1 MNEIAKQLLICLVA
15 SHFVGD
21 FIFQS
26 DKDASNK
33 LRPLILLKHSF
44 IVAILSYVLCG
55 VWTQWRI
62 PLVIFCTHSVID
74 WIKEKAVKREGLSS
88 KWSTYAFLIDQAA
101 HIFIIIILA
110 ITITPVS
117 TVAVAGANAISIFWV
132 DLFGKGFLK
141 LLIVL
146 SGAILAVKAGGILI
160 GMAVKPFLDEIKNNE
175 NNVDM
180 ETRTRS
186 RSLKNSGKVIG
197 QLERSLIFLFIL
209 MGQLSGI
216 GFLIA
221 AKSVFRF
228 GEVKDSRH
236 RMEDEY
242 FIIGTLMSFGYGML
256 IAYATKFFVG
266 LVE

>member
-44 IVAILSYVLCG
+44 IVAILSYMLCG

-62 PLVIFCTHSVID
+62 PLVIFCTHPVID
-74 WIKEKAVKREGLSS
+74 WIKKKAVKREGLSN
-88 KWSTYAFLIDQAA
+88 KWSIYAFLIDQAA
-101 HIFIIIILA
+101 HILIIIILA

-117 TVAVAGANAISIFWV
+117 SVAGAGANVIFLFWV

-141 LLIVL
+141 LLIIL
-146 SGAILAVKAGGILI
+146 SGAILAVKAGGFLI
-160 GMAVKPFLDEIKNNE
+160 GMAVRPFLDEIKNNE
-175 NNVDM
+175 NDVDM
-180 ETRTRS
+180 EIKNSGRG
-186 RSLKNSGKVIG
+186 LKNGGKVIG

-216 GFLIA
+216 GFLLA

-228 GEVKDSRH
+228 GEVKDPRH
-236 RMEDEY
+236 RMEAEY
-242 FIIGTLMSFGYGML
+242 IIIGTLMSFGYGMS

>member
-1 MNEIAKQLLICLVA
+1 VNEIAKQLLICLVA

-62 PLVIFCTHSVID
+62 PLVIFCTHPVID
-74 WIKEKAVKREGLSS
+74 WIKEKAVKREGLSN
-88 KWSTYAFLIDQAA
+88 KWGIYAFLIDQAA

-117 TVAVAGANAISIFWV
+117 TVAGAGANAISLFWV

-160 GMAVKPFLDEIKNNE
+160 GMAVRPFLDEIKNNE
-175 NNVDM
+175 NDVDM
-180 ETRTRS
+180 ETKTSS
-186 RSLKNSGKVIG
+186 RGLKNGGKVIG

-228 GEVKDSRH
+228 GEVKDPKH
-236 RMEDEY
+236 RMEAEY
-242 FIIGTLMSFGYGML
+242 IIIGTLMSFGYGML

-266 LVE
+266 LVK

>member
-15 SHFVGD
+15 SHLAGD

-44 IVAILSYVLCG
+44 IVALLSYVLCG

-62 PLVIFCTHSVID
+62 PLVIFCTHPVID
-74 WIKEKAVKREGLSS
+74 WIKEKAVKREGVSN
-88 KWSTYAFLIDQAA
+88 KWSVYAFLMDQAA
-101 HIFIIIILA
+101 HLFIIIILA
-110 ITITPVS
+110 VTITPVS
-117 TVAVAGANAISIFWV
+117 PVAAASANAMSIFWV

-141 LLIVL
+141 LLIVF

-160 GMAVKPFLDEIKNNE
+160 GMAVKPFLDEIKNHE

-180 ETRTRS
+180 ETKTRS
-186 RSLKNSGKVIG
+186 RGLKNGGKVIG

-209 MGQLSGI
+209 MGQLAGI

-228 GEVKDSRH
+228 GEVKDPRH
-236 RMEDEY
+236 RMEAEY
-242 FIIGTLMSFGYGML
+242 IIIGTLMSFGYGML

-266 LVE
+266 LIQ

>member
-62 PLVIFCTHSVID
+62 PLVIFCTHLVID
-74 WIKEKAVKREGLSS
+74 WIKEKAVKREGLSN
-88 KWSTYAFLIDQAA
+88 KWSIYAFFIDQAA

-110 ITITPVS
+110 ITIIPVS
-117 TVAVAGANAISIFWV
+117 SVAGAGANAISLFWV

-160 GMAVKPFLDEIKNNE
+160 GMAVRPFFDEIKNNE
-175 NNVDM
+175 NDVAM
-180 ETRTRS
+180 KTKASGRG
-186 RSLKNSGKVIG
+186 LKNGGKVIG

-228 GEVKDSRH
+228 GEVKDPRH
-236 RMEDEY
+236 RMEAEY
-242 FIIGTLMSFGYGML
+242 IIIGTLMSFGYGMS

>member
-33 LRPLILLKHSF
+33 LRLLILLKHSF

-74 WIKEKAVKREGLSS
+74 WIKEKAVKREGLSN
-88 KWSTYAFLIDQAA
+88 KWCSYAFLIDQTA

-110 ITITPVS
+110 ITIIPVS
-117 TVAVAGANAISIFWV
+117 TVAGAGANAISLFWV
-132 DLFGKGFLK
+132 DLFGRGFLK
-141 LLIVL
+141 LLIVI

-160 GMAVKPFLDEIKNNE
+160 GMAVRPFLDEIKNNE
-175 NNVDM
+175 NDVDM
-180 ETRTRS
+180 ETKTSS
-186 RSLKNSGKVIG
+186 RGLKNGGKVIG

-228 GEVKDSRH
+228 GEVKDPRH
-236 RMEDEY
+236 RMEAEY
-242 FIIGTLMSFGYGML
+242 IIIGTLMSFGYGMS
-256 IAYATKFFVG
+256 IAYATKFFMG

>member
-1 MNEIAKQLLICLVA
+1 MNEITRQLLICLMA

-33 LRPLILLKHSF
+33 LMPLILLRHSF
-44 IVAILSYVLCG
+44 TVTILSYVLCG
-55 VWTQWRI
+55 VWNQWLI

-74 WIKEKAVKREGLSS
+74 WTKEKAVKRENFSN
-88 KWSTYAFLIDQAA
+88 KWSIYAFLIDQAA
-101 HIFIIIILA
+101 HISIIIILA
-110 ITITPVS
+110 ITITPAG
-117 TVAVAGANAISIFWV
+117 TAANTGANTISLFWV

-141 LLIVL
+141 PLIVL

-160 GMAVKPFLDEIKNNE
+160 GMAVKPFLDEIRNSENYVDKKTNPSSRGFKNG
-175 NNVDM
+175 
-180 ETRTRS
+180 
-186 RSLKNSGKVIG
+186 GKVIG

-209 MGQLSGI
+209 MGQLTGI

-228 GEVKDSRH
+228 GEIKDPQH
-236 RMEDEY
+236 RMEAEY
-242 FIIGTLMSFGYGML
+242 IIIGTLMSFGYGML
-256 IAYATKFFVG
+256 IAYATKYFLGQV
-266 LVE
+266 

>member
-62 PLVIFCTHSVID
+62 PLVIFCTHLVID
-74 WIKEKAVKREGLSS
+74 WTKEKVLKREGHSN
-88 KWSTYAFLIDQAA
+88 KWSIYAFLIDQAA

-110 ITITPVS
+110 ITIIPVS
-117 TVAVAGANAISIFWV
+117 SVAGAGANTISLFWV

-160 GMAVKPFLDEIKNNE
+160 GMAVRPFLDEIKNNE
-175 NNVDM
+175 NDVDM
-180 ETRTRS
+180 KTKASGRG
-186 RSLKNSGKVIG
+186 LKNGGKVIG

-228 GEVKDSRH
+228 GEVKDPTAIP
-236 RMEDEY
+236 D
-242 FIIGTLMSFGYGML
+242 GM
-256 IAYATKFFVG
+256 ITY
-266 LVE
+266 

>member
-1 MNEIAKQLLICLVA
+1 MA

-33 LRPLILLKHSF
+33 LSPRILLKHSF
-44 IVAILSYVLCG
+44 IVAILSYVFCG

-74 WIKEKAVKREGLSS
+74 WIKEKAVKREGLSN

-117 TVAVAGANAISIFWV
+117 TVANTGANAISLFWV

-141 LLIVL
+141 LLIIL

-160 GMAVKPFLDEIKNNE
+160 GMAVRPFLDEIKNNE
-175 NNVDM
+175 NDVGM
-180 ETRTRS
+180 ETKISS
-186 RSLKNSGKVIG
+186 RGLRNGGKVIG

-209 MGQLSGI
+209 MGQLAGI

-221 AKSVFRF
+221 AKSIFRF
-228 GEVKDSRH
+228 GEVKDPRH
-236 RMEDEY
+236 RMEAEY
-242 FIIGTLMSFGYGML
+242 IIIGTLMSFGYGML

-266 LVE
+266 LV

>member
-1 MNEIAKQLLICLVA
+1 MNEITKQLLICLVT

-44 IVAILSYVLCG
+44 IVAILSYAFCG
-55 VWTQWRI
+55 VWAQWRI
-62 PLVIFCTHSVID
+62 PLVIFCTHPVID
-74 WIKEKAVKREGLSS
+74 WIKEKTVKREGLSN
-88 KWSTYAFLIDQAA
+88 KWSIYAFLIDQAA

-117 TVAVAGANAISIFWV
+117 TVAGTGVNAISLFWV

-141 LLIVL
+141 LLIIL

-160 GMAVKPFLDEIKNNE
+160 GMAVRPFFDEIKNTE
-175 NNVDM
+175 NGVDM
-180 ETRTRS
+180 ETKISS
-186 RSLKNSGKVIG
+186 RGLKNGGKVIG

-228 GEVKDSRH
+228 GEVKDPRH
-236 RMEDEY
+236 RMEAEY
-242 FIIGTLMSFGYGML
+242 IIIGTLMSFGYGML
-256 IAYATKFFVG
+256 IAYATNFFVG